1 MSGSKLYNEEG
12 ISLLIPLDDQGK
24 SSDSLADRS
33 LARAM
38 MYNAL
43 LKNIYTLQALPGVV
57 PVCFLKNWTKAEEQE
72 KLSASA
78 IS

>member
-1 MSGSKLYNEEG
+1 MKR
-12 ISLLIPLDDQGK
+12 PLFV
-24 SSDSLADRS
+24 DRS
-33 LARAM
+33 PILHDLSTKSRVFVDEVIKIVK
-38 MYNAL
+38 YNS
-43 LKNIYTLQALPGVV
+43 NTLQALPGVV